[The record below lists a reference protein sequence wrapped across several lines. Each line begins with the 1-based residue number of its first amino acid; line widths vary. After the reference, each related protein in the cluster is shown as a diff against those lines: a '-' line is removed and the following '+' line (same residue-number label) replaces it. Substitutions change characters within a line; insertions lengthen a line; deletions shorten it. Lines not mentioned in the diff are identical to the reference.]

1 MTDFKIRRGLSTV
14 LFSEPGKINPKLNIE
29 EACWYLCTDTAE
41 LFLGVNVNGTLTL
54 KKINEKNISDFNV
67 PTKLSDLI
75 NDCGFFTK
83 SDADKAIKE
92 AIEALNI
99 PEVPTKLSEL
109 ENDAGYL
116 TEHQDL
122 TDYAK
127 KSDIPDVS
135 KFITEIPSEFITET
149 ELDNKGYLTEH
160 QDLSDYVT
168 KEHNSAYNRS
178 VKYEV
183 LPHDGMLV
191 DYRGNEIRVNT
202 QRVVPTEQQPGP
214 TATPNQYYIQFRAYA
229 PENAAFYKEW
239 QGDKRDETL
248 HTFDESFSGT
258 DQFGRNYS
266 LIWMSI
272 ANYANGVWSLYGD
285 KSTIDKYLGFYY
297 TFEWFNIDGKL
308 IDTNKVRIILT
319 NDACH
324 NDLIPDAIARRID
337 EKIAQAQLD
346 GAEVDLSNY
355 ATKSDLEGLAT
366 EDYVDDAIVDTI
378 EMLVLHGGN
387 ASTLYEQNY

>member
-1 MTDFKIRRGLSTV
+1 MIDFKIRRGLSTV
-14 LFSEPGKINPKLNIE
+14 LFSEPGKVNPKLVIE
-29 EACWYLCTDTAE
+29 EGCWYLCTDTAE
-41 LFLGVNVNGTLTL
+41 LFLGINDNGTL
-54 KKINEKNISDFNV
+54 KIKQINEKNISDFNV
-67 PTKLSDLI
+67 PTKLSELI
-75 NDCGFFTK
+75 NDCGFITK
-83 SDADKAIKE
+83 SDTDKAIKE
-92 AIEALNI
+92 AIEALDI
-99 PEVPTKLSEL
+99 PEVPTKVSEL

-116 TEHQDL
+116 TEHQNL

-127 KSDIPDVS
+127 KSDIPDTS

-149 ELDNKGYLTEH
+149 ELDSKGYLTEH
-160 QDLSDYVT
+160 QDLSEYVT
-168 KEHNSAYNRS
+168 KDYNSAFNRDI
-178 VKYEV
+178 KYEV
-183 LPHDGMLV
+183 LPHEGMLV

-202 QRVVPTEQQPGP
+202 QRVTPTEQQVGP
-214 TATPNQYYIQFRAYA
+214 TATPNQYYVQFRAYA

-366 EDYVDDAIVDTI
+366 EEYVDEAIVDTI

>member
-1 MTDFKIRRGLSTV
+1 MIDFKIRRGLSTV
-14 LFSEPGKINPKLNIE
+14 LFSEPGKVNPKLKIE
-29 EACWYLCTDTAE
+29 EMCWYLCTDTAE
-41 LFLGVNVNGTLTL
+41 LFLGVNINGTLTL
-54 KKINEKNISDFNV
+54 KQINEKNISEFDI

-75 NDCGFFTK
+75 NDCEFLTK
-83 SDADKAIKE
+83 SELDKAIKD
-92 AIEALNI
+92 AIEAINI
-99 PEVPTKLSEL
+99 PEVPTKISEL

-127 KSDIPDVS
+127 KSDIPDIS
-135 KFITEIPSEFITET
+135 KFITEIPSEFITEA

-160 QDLSDYVT
+160 QDLSDYIT
-168 KEHNSAYNRS
+168 KDYNNAYNRS

-183 LPHDGMLV
+183 LPHDGILV

-202 QRVVPTEQQPGP
+202 QRVVPTEQQAVT
-214 TATPNQYYIQFRAYA
+214 TAAPNQYYIPFRAYA
-229 PENAAFYKEW
+229 PENAVFYKEW

-248 HTFDESFSGT
+248 HNFNESSSGT
-258 DQFGRNYS
+258 DKFGRNYS

-272 ANYANGVWSLYGD
+272 ANYANGIWNLYGD
-285 KSTIDKYLGFYY
+285 KSTLNKYLGFYY

-319 NDACH
+319 NDECH
-324 NDLIPDAIARRID
+324 NDLVPDAIARRID
-337 EKIAQAQLD
+337 EKIAQAQL
-346 GAEVDLSNY
+346 GGTEVDLSNY

-366 EDYVDDAIVDTI
+366 EEYVDDAIVDTI
-378 EMLVLHGGN
+378 ETLVLHGGAAN
-387 ASTLYEQNY
+387 TIYEQN